1 MLARRGFVILACL
14 ALLGACARESRPGA
28 VAWGTVR
35 ATVHTPG
42 ESYDVL
48 SLVAEGTGGPDAE
61 MEEQLIFS
69 LGRRGI
75 AVRRDAPHRLRYLAH
90 TVQTDSADK
99 GVGVSVIGSGGSS
112 GNNDLG
118 LGLDLGIF
126 SGGSKVRHTAFLI
139 EFRVERADGVP
150 IWHGLAEGRAR
161 TDDPAQLYR
170 PVVPALLQWL
180 GSDAR
185 DRPFTR

>member
-1 MLARRGFVILACL
+1 M
-14 ALLGACARESRPGA
+14 
-28 VAWGTVR
+28 AWGTVR
-35 ATVHTPG
+35 ATAHTPG
-42 ESYDVL
+42 ESYDVI
-48 SLVAEGTGGPDAE
+48 SLFAEGTGGRDMV
-61 MEEQLIFS
+61 MEEQLAFS

-75 AVRRDAPHRLRYLAH
+75 AVVPDAPHRLRYLAH

-99 GVGVSVIGSGGSS
+99 GVGVSVVGSGGSS

-126 SGGSKVRHTAFLI
+126 SGGSKVRHTAFLV
-139 EFRVERADGVP
+139 EFRVERKDGVMV
-150 IWHGLAEGRAR
+150 WHGRAEGRAR
-161 TDDPAQLYR
+161 TNDPAQLYR